1 MKILF
6 SVTFRSFD
14 KPLERTNQII
24 FLKSLNKYSS
34 FIDIYAT
41 QFGEKNIKGY
51 IKKYFKG
58 KIFFKELKNKKFKW
72 SHSIV
77 FSNGLKKY
85 IKSNYDYI
93 CWSSSDLKY
102 NQNVFNYLIKNLKKK
117 NKLFTYFPNIS
128 TRTERSLVEF
138 GLDTFFFKINKIKAK
153 QMILLL
159 NKYPNYDWGMF
170 EHYLFS
176 LSEIFDLEIINM
188 RKYTKIIKFEN
199 SRSKGLVDNQIL
211 SWKKNKLILEKM
223 LIKKKVS
230 ILFSRGSMYYLAL
243 KLFSLKHINLNLL
256 YIYILLLIKLIFR
269 LIKGRDYR

>member
-14 KPLERTNQII
+14 IPLERTNQII

-102 NQNVFNYLIKNLKKK
+102 NPNVFNYLIKNLEKK

-159 NKYPNYDWGMF
+159 NKYPNYDWGMY
-170 EHYLFS
+170 EHY
-176 LSEIFDLEIINM
+176 
-188 RKYTKIIKFEN
+188 
-199 SRSKGLVDNQIL
+199 
-211 SWKKNKLILEKM
+211 
-223 LIKKKVS
+223 
-230 ILFSRGSMYYLAL
+230 
-243 KLFSLKHINLNLL
+243 
-256 YIYILLLIKLIFR
+256 
-269 LIKGRDYR
+269 